1 VVGYAGCTEPSR
13 AMDHNVEQVAARE
26 D

>member
-1 VVGYAGCTEPSR
+1 VGYAGCTEPSR